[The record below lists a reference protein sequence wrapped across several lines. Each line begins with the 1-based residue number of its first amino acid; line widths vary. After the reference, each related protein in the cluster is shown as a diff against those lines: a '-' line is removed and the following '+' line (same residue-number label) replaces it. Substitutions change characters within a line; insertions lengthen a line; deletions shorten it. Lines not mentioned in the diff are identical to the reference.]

1 MPRLRSAWGS
11 HESAVMEHE
20 PRERPAVVHEPE
32 KGTRL
37 SAVEVHDNILA
48 GASEDTE
55 RPASSLWWSALASGL
70 VIGFSFLASAF
81 LSTLASGEA
90 AKKALVAVGYP
101 VGFIFVVLGRS
112 ELFTENTLEPVL
124 PLLHDRSKKA
134 LKDLLRLWALLIPG
148 NMVGA
153 LAMGALLAI
162 TPVIPDTMR
171 EALNHVAE
179 SGTSGGFADVFY
191 RGIFAGWLMA
201 LMGWLL
207 GSTTARG
214 AQIVIIWLC
223 AAAIGAFEFRHS
235 IAGAVE
241 AFYRAF
247 SGTGNWGDMVFGFIV
262 PAVLG
267 NAVGGV
273 VLVALLNYA
282 QVYAELPKHPRTAE

>member
-1 MPRLRSAWGS
+1 
-11 HESAVMEHE
+11 MEHE
-20 PRERPAVVHEPE
+20 PRERPRAVDKPE
-32 KGTRL
+32 KGTRP
-37 SAVEVHDNILA
+37 SAVEIHDNVLA
-48 GASEDTE
+48 GAGEDTA
-55 RPASSLWWSALASGL
+55 RPAKSLLWSALASGL
-70 VIGFSFLASAF
+70 VIGFSFLGSAF

-90 AKKALVAVGYP
+90 AKKALIAVGYP
-101 VGFIFVVLGRS
+101 LGFIFVVLGRS

-124 PLLHDRSKKA
+124 PLLHERSRTAVKK
-134 LKDLLRLWALLIPG
+134 LLRLWVLLLAGNMAGALL
-148 NMVGA
+148 
-153 LAMGALLAI
+153 MGALLAV
-162 TPVIPDTMR
+162 TPAIPETMR
-171 EALNHVAE
+171 DALNHVAE
-179 SGTSGGFADVFY
+179 SGTSGGFAAVFY

-207 GSTTARG
+207 GSTTTRG

-241 AFYRAF
+241 ACYRAF
-247 SGTGNWGDMVFGFIV
+247 SGTASWGDMIGGFIV

-282 QVYAELPKHPRTAE
+282 QVYSELPERPRTAE